1 MKNCLIV
8 FGGKSVEHEV
18 STITGLQII
27 ENIDRKKYKPI
38 PLYITKEGEWL
49 TGDCLLD
56 IETFK
61 KGDYS
66 RAEKVFLDPGC
77 KNKSKLL
84 TSKKGLLN
92 NYKTNDV
99 DVIFPALHGTYGED
113 GSIQGL
119 FDILDIPYAMGS
131 VLSSANGMDKVT
143 MKKLFAFHDIPIVK
157 YLWFY
162 RNHIESC
169 RENVISSIEAQLG
182 YPVIVKPSNLG
193 SSIGISK
200 AKDRKTL
207 DDALNIAMQYD
218 SKIIIEKAIE
228 NLREINCSVLGY
240 QDNLEVSLCEEPL
253 VGESILTFDD
263 KYIRANTKGTNTGRK
278 IPAPISDELRV
289 KIEEMAKE
297 CFMAI
302 DGSGCARVD
311 FLLENDDL
319 LYANEINTIPGS
331 IAFYLWQP
339 KGKEFTELIDDI
351 LQIAFKVYEEK
362 KKNMY
367 RFDVN
372 LFLKLQQKGLK
383 FAGK

>member
-1 MKNCLIV
+1 
-8 FGGKSVEHEV
+8 
-18 STITGLQII
+18 
-27 ENIDRKKYKPI
+27 IDRKKYKPI

-92 NYKTNDV
+92 NYKTIDV